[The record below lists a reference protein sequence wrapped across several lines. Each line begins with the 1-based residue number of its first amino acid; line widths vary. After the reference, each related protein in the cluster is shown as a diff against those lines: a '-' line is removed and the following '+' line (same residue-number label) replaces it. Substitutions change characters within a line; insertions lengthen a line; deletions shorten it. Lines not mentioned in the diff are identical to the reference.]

1 MAEFTEQKSIKQI
14 NPIKPTVIILHADKC
29 WENDFIHYDLFPD
42 LPIFNVSYS
51 KYHSLKTTKDFEEF
65 FLDNNIEFGNNIL
78 IFSSN
83 RNMGDVWRMIDIAP
97 ILKPIIML
105 HLSDEFGIDKSA
117 GYKEAY
123 NTELSKYTKLLL
135 RHYHHTEHKIDT
147 YDNIDCL
154 PLGYTNGMITQS
166 SLTLP
171 VPKHIYK
178 RKYFWSF
185 LGFIRDNREEMVEVF
200 KNSKTG
206 DYICKNDAGKLEM
219 YEIYQ
224 DTVFVPIGRGNK
236 VLDCFRI
243 YEALIAGAIPVIVGP
258 KQEMEDCFKYE
269 NNPPWIFAE
278 SWTDALIECKRLYK
292 NKKELTQKQ
301 FDMGEHWK
309 NRILSIRQKIQSVI
323 DDSN

>member
-42 LPIFNVSYS
+42 LPILNVSFT

-135 RHYHHTEHKIDT
+135 RHYHHTEHNIDT
-147 YDNIDCL
+147 YDN
-154 PLGYTNGMITQS
+154 
-166 SLTLP
+166 
-171 VPKHIYK
+171 
-178 RKYFWSF
+178 
-185 LGFIRDNREEMVEVF
+185 
-200 KNSKTG
+200 
-206 DYICKNDAGKLEM
+206 
-219 YEIYQ
+219 
-224 DTVFVPIGRGNK
+224 
-236 VLDCFRI
+236 
-243 YEALIAGAIPVIVGP
+243 
-258 KQEMEDCFKYE
+258 
-269 NNPPWIFAE
+269 NNI
-278 SWTDALIECKRLYK
+278 
-292 NKKELTQKQ
+292 
-301 FDMGEHWK
+301 
-309 NRILSIRQKIQSVI
+309 
-323 DDSN
+323 